1 MRLWVGVL
9 SFRGV
14 GFPAPL
20 SSHRGAAFMCPVQL
34 PSSMSVTSLGETSHR
49 LTSLWRRTRRFG
61 PGWHRGL
68 QSSASYTRRSCDS
81 SWSDLWGSAARAFV
95 LEDARVLESAWHLSV
110 TVESMRRG
118 VQELIMRRPL
128 PTDGELEAQP
138 ARAGRWVQLVGELFS
153 AADVTDAEAAEL
165 VRLFPRTAPTHT
177 EWLGPWCTS
186 WSLLHRGHWTKPSRT
201 LLALGRSC

>member
-1 MRLWVGVL
+1 
-9 SFRGV
+9 
-14 GFPAPL
+14 
-20 SSHRGAAFMCPVQL
+20 
-34 PSSMSVTSLGETSHR
+34 
-49 LTSLWRRTRRFG
+49 
-61 PGWHRGL
+61 
-68 QSSASYTRRSCDS
+68 
-81 SWSDLWGSAARAFV
+81 
-95 LEDARVLESAWHLSV
+95 
-110 TVESMRRG
+110 
-118 VQELIMRRPL
+118 MRRPL

-186 WSLLHRGHWTKPSRT
+186 WSLLHRGHWTRPSRT